1 MAESIAVVGLGAMG
15 AGAAR
20 RLLDQGQR
28 VVVWNRTRE
37 KAAPLIERGAKAA
50 ESPGEAAAVAAIV
63 ITFLADDRALEEV
76 VLGANGVASGLG
88 QGQVHLSMSTIAPTI
103 ARTLA
108 QAHGERG
115 AAYVAAPVFG
125 RPEAAASGQL
135 WIATSGPAAAKA
147 VARPVL
153 ETLAQG
159 VRDFGEDPAAAHV
172 VKLAGNFLI
181 AAASEAMA
189 EAYTLGEKCGLDRV
203 QLAEFF
209 GASLFPSRIY
219 QNYGKAIA
227 EHRYEPA
234 GFKLKLGLKDLRLV
248 LGAADA
254 CEMPMPFAGI
264 LHDRFLALAAQGH
277 GEMDWT
283 AIGLAVAKE
292 AGVSPPPRKGGH
304 HDPAS
309 S

>member
-37 KAAPLIERGAKAA
+37 KAAPLIERGAMVA
-50 ESPGEAAAVAAIV
+50 ESPGEAAAGAAIV

-76 VLGANGVASGLG
+76 VLGANGVASGLDEG
-88 QGQVHLSMSTIAPTI
+88 KVHLSMSTIAPTT

-108 QAHGERG
+108 RRTGS
-115 AAYVAAPVFG
+115 AARYVAAPVFG
-125 RPEAAASGQL
+125 RPDAAASGQL
-135 WIATSGPAAAKA
+135 WIATRVPPQQGSGAPGARDARLKA
-147 VARPVL
+147 CATSARI
-153 ETLAQG
+153 
-159 VRDFGEDPAAAHV
+159 RRAHV

-209 GASLFPSRIY
+209 GAALFPSRIY
-219 QNYGKAIA
+219 QNYGKAL
-227 EHRYEPA
+227 PS
-234 GFKLKLGLKDLRLV
+234 
-248 LGAADA
+248 
-254 CEMPMPFAGI
+254 
-264 LHDRFLALAAQGH
+264 
-277 GEMDWT
+277 T
-283 AIGLAVAKE
+283 ARTGRV
-292 AGVSPPPRKGGH
+292 H
-304 HDPAS
+304 S
-309 S
+309 SSA

>member
-1 MAESIAVVGLGAMG
+1 MSQNIAVVGLGGMG
-15 AGAAR
+15 TGAAR

-28 VVVWNRTRE
+28 VVVWNRTGE
-37 KAAPLIERGAKAA
+37 KVAPLIERGAKAA
-50 ESPGEAAAVAAIV
+50 QSPGEAAASAAIV

-76 VLGANGVASGLG
+76 VLGPDGVASRLG
-88 QGQVHLSMSTIAPTI
+88 RSGVHLSMSTIAPMT
-103 ARTLA
+103 ARRLA
-108 QAHGERG
+108 EAHAERG

-125 RPEAAASGQL
+125 RPDAAASGQL
-135 WIATSGPAAAKA
+135 WIVTSGPAEAKA

-153 ETLAQG
+153 ETLGQG
-159 VRDFGEDPAAAHV
+159 VRDFGEDPAAAHI

-189 EAYTLGEKCGLDRV
+189 EAYTFGEKCGLDRV
-203 QLAEFF
+203 QLADFF

-219 QNYGKAIA
+219 QNYGNAIA

-248 LGAADA
+248 LAAADER
-254 CEMPMPFAGI
+254 EMPMPLASI
-264 LHDRFLALAAQGH
+264 LHHRFLALAAQGH

-292 AGVSPPPRKGGH
+292 AGVSPPSR
-304 HDPAS
+304 
-309 S
+309 

>member
-1 MAESIAVVGLGAMG
+1 MSQSIAVIGLGAMG

-28 VVVWNRTRE
+28 VKVWNRS
-37 KAAPLIERGAKAA
+37 AAKVTPLVELGAEAA
-50 ESPGEAAAVAAIV
+50 ESPGEAAADARIV

-76 VLGANGVASGLG
+76 VLGPDSVASRLG
-88 QGQVHLSMSTIAPTI
+88 GGGVHLSMSTIAPAT
-103 ARTLA
+103 ARRLA
-108 QAHGERG
+108 AAHAERG

-125 RPEAAASGQL
+125 RPDAAASGQL
-135 WIATSGPAAAKA
+135 WIVTSGDATAKA
-147 VARPVL
+147 VVRPVL
-153 ETLAQG
+153 ETLGQG
-159 VRDFGEDPAAAHV
+159 IHDFGDDPAAAHI

-189 EAYTLGEKCGLDRV
+189 EAYTLGEKGGLDRV

-209 GASLFPSRIY
+209 GSTLFPSRIY

-248 LGAADA
+248 LGTADA
-254 CEMPMPFAGI
+254 CEMPMPLASL
-264 LHDRFLALAAQGH
+264 LHDRLLALAAQGH
-277 GEMDWT
+277 GEIDWT
-283 AIGLAVAKE
+283 GIGLGVASD
-292 AGVSPPPRKGGH
+292 AGCIRRSG
-304 HDPAS
+304 
-309 S
+309 